1 MRQFLSPIELPHPHR
16 VLERRSRGTDA
27 RMVHASADRVHGEI
41 ELRRVPA
48 VEAQFL
54 LAELSP
60 PLERRVV
67 EEVKAQRLL
76 DLVGELAGEQHP

>member
-1 MRQFLSPIELPHPHR
+1 MLPPI
-16 VLERRSRGTDA
+16 
-27 RMVHASADRVHGEI
+27 
-41 ELRRVPA
+41 VPA

-54 LAELSP
+54 LAELAP